1 MRMGILAAGTGE
13 RLARGG
19 VSIPKPLL
27 PIGGKPLIA
36 RIIESAARIG
46 LSSVAC
52 IVNDL
57 TPATA
62 GYLRSRPWPVPVDV
76 LVKTTPSSMESLF
89 ALRPFL
95 EKGPFLLS
103 TVDVVFGLDTLASFY
118 RRVPELTDA
127 SGILALTRFIDDEK
141 PLHAAVDGKGRVTT
155 LGEDAS
161 RSEFITAGFYAFR
174 PEIFSLIEEARAR
187 RLTAF
192 RQFLGLLVES
202 GYRVYGVPVS
212 KTVDVDYPEDIR
224 KAEAFLE
231 EIGGR

>member
-1 MRMGILAAGTGE
+1 MRMGIIAAGAGE

-19 VSIPKPLL
+19 VTIPKPLV

-36 RIIESAARIG
+36 RIIEAAARIG

-62 GYLRSRPWPVPVDV
+62 AYLRATPWPVPVRV
-76 LVKTTPSSMESLF
+76 LVRTTPSSMESLF

-95 EKGPFLLS
+95 EDGPFLLS
-103 TVDVVFGLDTLASFY
+103 TVDVVFGPDTLASFH
-118 RRVPELTDA
+118 REVIPLTEA
-127 SGILALTRFIDDEK
+127 AGVLALTRFIDDEK
-141 PLHAAVDGKGRVTT
+141 PLYAAVDEGGRVTA
-155 LGEDAS
+155 LGERAS
-161 RSEFITAGFYAFR
+161 GSEFITAGFYAFH
-174 PEIFSLIEEARAR
+174 PEIFSWIEEARAG
-187 RLTAF
+187 RLTAL
-192 RQFLGLLVES
+192 RQFLGLLVQK
-202 GYRVYGVPVS
+202 GLPVYGIPVS
-212 KTVDVDYPEDIR
+212 KTVDVDYPEDIP